1 MTYISGSTKQLLILL
16 EAAYEAGWK
25 DGCNPYDYE
34 DFWEDYK
41 KEYLTEYE
49 SDIKIR
55 LPGVLDLLFTLP
67 LDPLASTEEVRC
79 GGCHMEISVCDC
91 PRD

>member
-49 SDIKIR
+49 SD
-55 LPGVLDLLFTLP
+55 
-67 LDPLASTEEVRC
+67 TEEVRC